1 MGIDKQYYADAALE
15 VSGGHIDAALY
26 VKALAMAG
34 GEDKKAQ
41 AVYIGLR
48 AEELQSEARK
58 ATAAK
63 AVGTAAG
70 LAVGTTQAAVVV
82 ARHLP
87 FRKILAVLAALAGAW
102 IAFILSLLVAGGIM
116 EEMRYDMNHPL
127 NIVPLLLGSAVVA
140 LAVSWILGKAIWPK
154 ETTSLD

>member
-15 VSGGHIDAALY
+15 VSGGYIDSALY

-48 AEELQSEARK
+48 AEELQSETRK
-58 ATAAK
+58 ATVAK

-70 LAVGTTQAAVVV
+70 ITVGTTQAAIVV
-82 ARHLP
+82 AQHFP
-87 FRKILAVLAALAGAW
+87 FRKLFSVLAALATAW
-102 IAFILSLLVAGGIM
+102 LVFGISIAIGGSIM
-116 EEMRYDMNHPL
+116 DAVMDYDMDDPL
-127 NIVPLLLGSAVVA
+127 NIVPLVLGCVVVA
-140 LAVSWILGKAIWPK
+140 LTASWAVGKAIWPR
-154 ETTSLD
+154 

>member
-1 MGIDKQYYADAALE
+1 MGVDKRYYADAALE
-15 VSGGHIDAALY
+15 VSGGHIDSALY

-34 GEDKKAQ
+34 GDDKRAQ

-63 AVGTAAG
+63 AVGAAAG

-87 FRKILAVLAALAGAW
+87 FRKFLAVLAALVVAW
-102 IAFILSLLVAGGIM
+102 ISFVVTTSIAWVVM
-116 EEMRYDMNHPL
+116 EEMRYDMDHPL
-127 NIVPLLLGSAVVA
+127 NIVPLLLSTGVIA
-140 LAVSWILGKAIWPK
+140 LLISWLVGKAIWPK
-154 ETTSLD
+154 A